1 MHERKHVCKEV
12 GALDIDGLTLS
23 EAIKKLLQLA
33 TEHGTAAR
41 IEKENYQY
49 EDGYYWAVYKYVPE
63 TDEQMN
69 QRIAMI
75 ERDKR
80 MQVEREKRQLA
91 ELIAKHG
98 VPDAKREL
106 R

>member
-1 MHERKHVCKEV
+1 MHERKHVCKDV
-12 GALDIDGLTLS
+12 DKLDIDGLTLS
-23 EAIKKLLQLA
+23 EAIKNLQHLA
-33 TEHGTAAR
+33 AEYGSTAR

-49 EDGYYWAVYKYVPE
+49 EDGQYWAVFKYVPE

-98 VPDAKREL
+98 VPDAK
-106 R
+106 